1 MDKIKFNKLMEEL
14 KKVNQKREKQSRHSA
29 WSKGVSNY
37 TEELLKNIE
46 DQLDQIETVPELHEA
61 ALNGAKDFSQYSW
74 GGCSFIYDFDICEA
88 LCNNTEKKRTDNG
101 RLAPNKN
108 EAWLDVQARALF
120 QAYNRIKMAFI
131 NLDKKEVMD

>member
-1 MDKIKFNKLMEEL
+1 M
-14 KKVNQKREKQSRHSA
+14 
-29 WSKGVSNY
+29 
-37 TEELLKNIE
+37 
-46 DQLDQIETVPELHEA
+46 
-61 ALNGAKDFSQYSW
+61 
-74 GGCSFIYDFDICEA
+74 
-88 LCNNTEKKRTDNG
+88 DNG